1 MLHEI
6 KVKIFERNKKTE
18 VLSRDRE
25 TIKKNQKENL
35 DLKNTLCEIKK
46 LLDGLNIRLEMAEER
61 VNEPEDKSI
70 KTSHS
75 EEQKEKRLK
84 N

>member
-18 VLSRDRE
+18 VLSRDTE